1 MKVLLV
7 EDEVPL
13 ARVMKK
19 AFEEEGFTVDA
30 THDGESG
37 LFNAESGTYDAI
49 VLDLMLPR
57 LNGIDVLKKL
67 RTNTQVA
74 TPVLILTARDTLDDK
89 LKGLNA
95 GADDYLTKPFELKE
109 LIARVRALVRRSAG
123 KPSPLLKLGDLE
135 FDTASRV
142 VKKGGKRVELT
153 AKEYALAELLAMH
166 RGELVTRTMIY
177 DHLYDENDD
186 TLSNVV
192 DVYVSNLRRK
202 LGAGFI
208 ETRRNQGYIAGV

>member
-1 MKVLLV
+1 MKVLLI
-7 EDEVPL
+7 EDEVAL
-13 ARVMKK
+13 ARAMKK
-19 AFEEEGFTVDA
+19 AFEEEGFSVDA
-30 THDGESG
+30 VHDGESG
-37 LFNAESGTYDAI
+37 LFNGESGTYDAI

-57 LNGIDVLKKL
+57 LSGLEVLKKL
-67 RTNTQVA
+67 RQKGA

-123 KPSPLLKLGDLE
+123 KPSPVMKLGDLE
-135 FDTASRV
+135 LDTAARI

-153 AKEYALAELLAMH
+153 AKEYALAEFLALH

-177 DHLYDENDD
+177 DHLYDETDD
-186 TLSNVV
+186 TFSNVV

-202 LGAGFI
+202 LGAKFI